1 MLGVEMHTTIKTLFL
16 KGYNKSQIAVMLNVD
31 RKTVRNILKQ
41 FEEKGSVERKAR
53 TSILDPYKET
63 IQILVSKDLSSKRIF
78 QDITKEGFDGGYDSV
93 KKYVYRIKKKAPIPF
108 MVLNS
113 FPGEEAQ
120 VDFGY
125 IGTIKLP
132 DGKRKKAWIFVMELS
147 YSRYMYVQIVF
158 DQTVKT
164 FIECHKK
171 SFKYFGGVPKNVKV
185 DNLKAAVLE
194 ADFCEPVFQRNYA
207 DFANFY
213 GFLAEPC
220 RVYTPTDKGKV
231 ESNVKYVKN
240 NCFKGRDFKDIT
252 EARSF
257 LSEWLETIANIRI
270 HGTTKEIPKNIFLSI
285 EKKKLLKLPEEEYFL
300 SDVKDATVYPNCHVA
315 YKNNYYSAPYEYIG
329 EKVQL
334 LIQDNILKIYHKDKE
349 IALHSL
355 VKDMKGKY
363 QTDKNHYPD
372 KKTITTEE
380 IKSRLREEMSQ
391 GYSVLFTT
399 ISAMLEDLYISR
411 ADNSFNQK
419 MKNYVNPDLLILDE
433 LGIKKLNQNSVDDF
447 YEVISRRYESGSVI
461 ITSNKVFDE
470 WGHIF
475 YDPVLATAILDK
487 FIHHCNF
494 ILIDGESYRMKEQEA
509 KIKKSTE
516 ENQ

>member
-63 IQILVSKDLSSKRIF
+63 IQILVSKDLSAKRIF
-78 QDITKEGFDGGYDSV
+78 QDISKEGFDGGYDSV

-194 ADFCEPVFQRNYA
+194 ADFYEPVFQRNYA

-285 EKKKLLKLPEEEYFL
+285 EKKKLLKLPEEEYIL

-391 GYSVLFTT
+391 IGEQAL
-399 ISAMLEDLYISR
+399 R
-411 ADNSFNQK
+411 
-419 MKNYVNPDLLILDE
+419 
-433 LGIKKLNQNSVDDF
+433 
-447 YEVISRRYESGSVI
+447 
-461 ITSNKVFDE
+461 
-470 WGHIF
+470 F
-475 YDPVLATAILDK
+475 YDSFMESANRKYEYRSISGILSLRKSYNNTIIDNACHRALTYGTLQYKTVKNICEKGIQHLPVDVVD
-487 FIHHCNF
+487 H
-494 ILIDGESYRMKEQEA
+494 
-509 KIKKSTE
+509 
-516 ENQ
+516 